1 MLLFSGISHP
11 GYFVPLGV
19 SLSDQSASF
28 WNTTKELQMVL
39 GEAQVT
45 RRLSTHSILQ
55 V

>member
-28 WNTTKELQMVL
+28 WNTTKRIAN
-39 GEAQVT
+39 GAWG
-45 RRLSTHSILQ
+45 SSGNHKAFNS
-55 V
+55 